1 MKFYSSILAI
11 MALVL
16 SACAVN
22 DKDEK
27 HVFAKTEQLAALTG
41 IYQNRAESS
50 KQPEPPP
57 QYLSN
62 ILWPGEKNA
71 ANAAI
76 DKIEVMLVN
85 ENTLRAVG
93 MAVDGQI
100 LKSADFVRSQHFELR
115 HGQLVIKLKP
125 GVVGIRSGEPMLGVS
140 TENII
145 LGLDTQGNGKIRKQ
159 YTATGLVFAFLPMHL
174 GIETDARFVKLK

>member
-1 MKFYSSILAI
+1 MV
-11 MALVL
+11 LVL

-27 HVFAKTEQLAALTG
+27 HVFAKTEQLAALAG

-76 DKIEVMLVN
+76 DKIEVTLVN

-100 LKSADFVRSQHFELR
+100 LKSADFVRGQHFEIR
-115 HGQLVIKLKP
+115 QGQLEIKLKP

-145 LGLDTQGNGKIRKQ
+145 LGLDTQGNGKTRKQ

-174 GIETDARFVKLK
+174 GVETDSRFVKLK

>member
-1 MKFYSSILAI
+1 MKLYSSILAI
-11 MALVL
+11 MVFVL

-27 HVFAKTEQLAALTG
+27 HVFAKTDQLAALTG

-62 ILWPGEKNA
+62 ILWPGEKTQ

-76 DKIEVMLVN
+76 DTIEVTLVN
-85 ENTLRAVG
+85 DKTLRAVG
-93 MAVDGQI
+93 MGVDGQI
-100 LKSADFVRSQHFELR
+100 LKTAEFVHGQHFEIR
-115 HGQLVIKLKP
+115 QGQLEIKSKP
-125 GVVGIRSGEPMLGVS
+125 GTVGFKSGEPMVGVS

-174 GIETDARFVKLK
+174 GIETDSRFVKLK